1 MVIFGSFERDIIQ
14 HEVQY
19 FRNVIIMRSAACEQI
34 ITSDMLFSINLYQ
47 DQSKHLRTVA
57 HSTTFCVSY
66 WSGINIGKFRGL
78 YEACNSI
85 EPY

>member
-57 HSTTFCVSY
+57 HSTTFCVS
-66 WSGINIGKFRGL
+66 F
-78 YEACNSI
+78 
-85 EPY
+85 